1 VRTAGDFAVACQL
14 SVSPPGGPVFQAI
27 AGTLAAGGLELG
39 AGGRTHVV
47 YAESPGAGFSDVPL
61 RHAWLDGAWKIE
73 SFAPAV
79 PNARSIDVQLS
90 AAIDGAGALHALYSA
105 VGTGPQTP
113 PPQYATNS
121 SGSWVVE
128 TVSPTEGKV
137 ILWYSSPIAVR
148 PDGTPAFIGASS
160 TAMQL
165 VVRGADGWYAQDIPG
180 VALGNR
186 SVAFLTPAP
195 DSVLVLYDLYDAP
208 QKLDSLKFIERT
220 AAGWQAPMVLAT

>member
-1 VRTAGDFAVACQL
+1 VVSVLVPPPNLALSASVKTLPSGEVAVRTAGDFAVACQL
-14 SVSPPGGPVFQAI
+14 SVSPP
-27 AGTLAAGGLELG
+27 AGRSFKRLPERWPRVDSSSG

-121 SGSWVVE
+121 SGA
-128 TVSPTEGKV
+128 G
-137 ILWYSSPIAVR
+137 SSR
-148 PDGTPAFIGASS
+148 
-160 TAMQL
+160 
-165 VVRGADGWYAQDIPG
+165 
-180 VALGNR
+180 R
-186 SVAFLTPAP
+186 SAP
-195 DSVLVLYDLYDAP
+195 PRA
-208 QKLDSLKFIERT
+208 R
-220 AAGWQAPMVLAT
+220 